1 MNKEEIKT
9 AQTEVRKKAG
19 VIAQIAI
26 RIFFSKMNPLVPLK
40 DFNSLIHLYLKE
52 INPKEGKFVGTN
64 EQLKETFEMM
74 RWNHKRFDN
83 AKAETVYILAEFPEL
98 SLHESLIYEYIK
110 SKR

>member
-1 MNKEEIKT
+1 MNKEEIKQ
-9 AQTEVRKKAG
+9 AKQEVKKKAG

-26 RIFFSKMNPLVPLK
+26 RIFFAKLNPLVPPK

-52 INPKEGKFVGTN
+52 INPREGKFVGTH
-64 EQLKETFEMM
+64 EQVTETLEMM

-83 AKAETVYILAEFPEL
+83 AKAETVYILSEFSEL
-98 SLHESLIYEYIK
+98 SLHESLIHDYIK